1 MTSTRSDPWAG
12 KPLLDIVSLARRGP
26 GRRDAWTQSEADL
39 VHRTLRGSPEVMVKV
54 LSQGA
59 TDAKS
64 VAKHFAYL
72 SRRGELEIETDDGEQ
87 VQGKKAEKEVLEDWE
102 IGTSGKRRYIDGR
115 SDTAGKAPKLV
126 HKLIFSMPSG
136 TPPQKVLQAVQTLA
150 REEFALK
157 HRYAMVLHTDQP
169 HPHVHL
175 VVKALGENGK
185 RLNIKK
191 PMLRRFRHEFAK
203 NLRELGVDANATERG
218 ARGKTGRALRSGA
231 FRLAERG
238 ELRVNR
244 TRDAVNV
251 PPPTISSA
259 WRQIRAALERLD
271 NHRTPASREPEVG
284 PERDRQI
291 ESGSPTEKLRSQD
304 LER

>member
-26 GRRDAWTQSEADL
+26 GRRDAWTRGEADL
-39 VHRTLRGSPEVMVKV
+39 VQRTLRGSPEVMVKV

-59 TDAKS
+59 TDAKA
-64 VAKHFAYL
+64 VAKHLAYL

-87 VQGKKAEKEVLEDWE
+87 VQGKKAEKEVMEDWE
-102 IGTSGKRRYIDGR
+102 IGTSGNRRYIDRR
-115 SDTAGKAPKLV
+115 SATTGKAPRLV

-150 REEFALK
+150 REEFALT

-191 PMLRRFRHEFAK
+191 PMLRRLRHEFAR

-218 ARGKTGRALRSGA
+218 ARGKAGRALRSGA

-238 ELRVNR
+238 ELRVNQS
-244 TRDAVNV
+244 RDAVNA
-251 PPPTISSA
+251 PPPALASA
-259 WRQIRAALERLD
+259 WRQVRAALERLD
-271 NHRTPASREPEVG
+271 SSRTPASREREVG
-284 PERDRQI
+284 PERDRQTN
-291 ESGSPTEKLRSQD
+291 SGSLTEKLKSP
-304 LER
+304 ERER